1 MSTPPPPPP
10 TYGVFPVSVHV
21 LHVMI
26 LFCVSEDS
34 CLYRYQYDNLI
45 ELTATWDAVD
55 GSGVEGQVSVTQVS
69 VDEEEGLA
77 KLQISVFLTAASRR
91 GPTE

>member
-1 MSTPPPPPP
+1 MH
-10 TYGVFPVSVHV
+10 FF
-21 LHVMI
+21 
-26 LFCVSEDS
+26 LFFELFSEDS

-69 VDEEEGLA
+69 FDEQEGTA
-77 KLQISVFLTAASRR
+77 KLQISVFLTAASR
-91 GPTE
+91 